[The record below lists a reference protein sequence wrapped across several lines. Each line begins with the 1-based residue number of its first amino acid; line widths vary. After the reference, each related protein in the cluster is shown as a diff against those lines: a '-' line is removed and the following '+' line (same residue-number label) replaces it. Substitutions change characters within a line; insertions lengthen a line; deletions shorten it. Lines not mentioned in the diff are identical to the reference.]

1 MCEPTGRLAVSAL
14 DLPSGRYQLGRK
26 VGTLSHALDRRRYHL
41 DLDDG
46 PRIDLW
52 PGEAREQLRPLAAS
66 FVHGCAQRRA
76 EGLYVNL
83 FRPSTWTGY
92 LGVRIQGSGG
102 VLHNEL
108 RVVQH
113 LRHHARLRAPVT
125 LLLRDEAVEIDAS
138 DLWFMGLYGAVPR
151 LPVTS

>member
-1 MCEPTGRLAVSAL
+1 MCNTTGQPAVFLL
-14 DLPSGRYQLGRK
+14 DLPAGRYLLGRK
-26 VGTLSHALDRRRYHL
+26 AGALRHDFKGRRYHL

-46 PRIDLW
+46 PTLELW
-52 PGEAREQLRPLAAS
+52 LGEAREQLRPLPAS

-83 FRPSTWTGY
+83 FRHSTWTGY
-92 LGVRIQGSGG
+92 LGVRIQGSAG
-102 VLHNEL
+102 VLANEL

-113 LRHHARLRAPVT
+113 LRHQARLRAPVT
-125 LLLRDEAVEIDAS
+125 LLVRDEVVEIDAS
-138 DLWFMGLYGAVPR
+138 DLWFMGLYGAAPR